1 MAKKVAK
8 QTYKQLLNK
17 PKEQLI
23 KEINS
28 MVSTVNTRLRRLE
41 QAGLKN
47 KSYFLSYKADAILAN
62 IGTGS
67 GRVAKASKKM
77 SVEELAQHALGVQKM
92 YNYNLTTKEIKADFK
107 ETAKRMKVT
116 EKALEFIYSQASNGI
131 ITHLFQELGT
141 DLPKIVHNRQ
151 QAGQSNQEIIDD
163 LMKAI
168 ERNNNNIDII
178 ADFAGEHSVW
188 LFN

>member
-1 MAKKVAK
+1 MAKKAVK
-8 QTYKQLLNK
+8 QTYNQLLNK

-28 MVSTVNTRLRRLE
+28 MVSTVNTRLRRVE

-47 KSYFLSYKADAILAN
+47 KSYYLSYKADGILAN

-77 SVEELAQHALGVQKM
+77 SVEELAQHALGVQKL
-92 YNYNLTTKEIKADFK
+92 YNFNLTTKEIIADFK
-107 ETAKRMKVT
+107 ETARRMKVS
-116 EKALEFIYSQASNGI
+116 EKALEFVYSQASNGI
-131 ITHLFQELGT
+131 ITHLFQEFGT
-141 DLPKIVHNRQ
+141 DLPKIIHNRQ

-163 LMKAI
+163 LMQAI
-168 ERNNNNIDII
+168 ESNNDSIDII
-178 ADFAGEHSVW
+178 ADFAGDELIW
-188 LFN
+188 LFG

>member
-1 MAKKVAK
+1 MAKKAVK
-8 QTYKQLLNK
+8 QTYNQLLNK
-17 PKEQLI
+17 SKDQLI

-28 MVSTVNTRLRRLE
+28 MVSTVNTRLRRVE

-47 KSYFLSYKADAILAN
+47 KSYYLAYKADAILAN

-77 SVEELAQHALGVQKM
+77 SVEELAKHALGVQKL
-92 YNYNLTTKEIKADFK
+92 YNYNLTIKEIKAEFK
-107 ETAKRMKVT
+107 ETAKRMKVS
-116 EKALEFIYSQASNGI
+116 ENSLELLYSLASNGI
-131 ITHLFQELGT
+131 ITHLFREYGT
-141 DLPKIVHNRQ
+141 DLPKIINNRQ
-151 QAGQSNQEIIDD
+151 NAGQSNQEIIDD

-168 ERNNNNIDII
+168 ERNNNNIDIV